1 MTSGIN
7 TRALWGLAAAFLF
20 GAAASI
26 GQTFEVV
33 HSFTANEGNDAQS
46 GVIQL
51 SNGDFAGTTVGGM
64 GTLYAFDTQGHFGTV
79 LSFETT
85 DGTNPH
91 ATLIQGP
98 QGLLFGATLTGAL
111 GWGTLYSWDSSGGL
125 KIRAKLHPSSQ
136 GPNGQGGSDHA
147 PLLAVRTPLSS
158 LVKYYGVTT
167 CGGSNDF
174 GTIFTLDADNDEYV
188 TLRHFSGFDGKYPSE
203 ALIEVDGLLY
213 GTTPFGGAA
222 DKGTIY
228 AFDPEHPDFNFRT
241 LHSFAGV
248 DGAVPQGALLA
259 IDGRLYGT
267 TNLGG
272 KYGMGTVFMID
283 PAGVSFSV
291 IHHFQGLEGANP
303 HATLMQARDRY
314 VYGTTTAAGVG
325 TGYSFF
331 GSIFRMNVGDTSAR
345 DFSIIHRF
353 SEADGISTQA
363 RLIEASDGSLYGS
376 TQSGGS
382 EGRGVV
388 FRLVLVPVSIA
399 PSSGP
404 ATGGTE
410 IAISGGNFHP
420 GARLTFAGLNAENEV
435 VASDSSITATTP
447 VLAPGTLNDVLV
459 DNPDNTRGDILK
471 GYLADF
477 LDVPQGDIFHGYV
490 EKIFRNRVTVGV
502 GSGNYGRNQLTTRA
516 QMAVFVLKA
525 KYGPFHV
532 PPAATEKPFAD
543 VELGSFAADWI
554 AVLKAEGIT
563 SGCDGGTNYCPN
575 APTTRE
581 AMAAMILKAE
591 HGSNFVPPP
600 CTGIFGDVSCA
611 SGFAPW
617 IEELY
622 KEGITGGCYNEGGI
636 FFFCPGI
643 PSTRGQTAVF
653 LTKAFQLE

>member
-1 MTSGIN
+1 MTSSIN

-20 GAAASI
+20 GAAVSI

-33 HSFTANEGNDAQS
+33 HNFTASEGNDAQS
-46 GVIQL
+46 GVIQM

-64 GTLYAFDTQGHFGTV
+64 GTLYVFDTQGHFSIRYSFDLAEGTH
-79 LSFETT
+79 
-85 DGTNPH
+85 PH
-91 ATLIQGP
+91 ATLVQDP
-98 QGLLFGATLTGAL
+98 KGLLFGATLDGAL
-111 GWGTLYSWDSSGGL
+111 GWGSLYSWDLSSDL
-125 KIRAKLHPSSQ
+125 RIRAKLVPSSV
-136 GPNGQGGSDHA
+136 GANGQGGSDHA
-147 PLLAVRTPLSS
+147 PLLAVQHPWSS
-158 LVKYYGVTT
+158 LVKYYGVMTH
-167 CGGSNDF
+167 GGSNGF

-188 TLRHFSGFDGKYPSE
+188 TLRHFSGPDGKYPSE
-203 ALIEVDGLLY
+203 ALVEVDGLLY
-213 GTTPFGGAA
+213 GTTPFGGAT

-228 AFDPEHPDFNFRT
+228 VFDPEHPDFNFRV
-241 LHSFAGV
+241 LHSFAGE
-248 DGAVPQGALLA
+248 DGAVPQAALLA

-272 KYGMGTVFMID
+272 TYGKGTVFSID
-283 PAGVSFSV
+283 LSGANYSV
-291 IHHFQGLEGANP
+291 IHHFQGLDGANP
-303 HATLMQARDRY
+303 HAALMQARDKHI
-314 VYGTTTAAGVG
+314 YGTTTTGGAGD
-325 TGYSFF
+325 TFSFY
-331 GSIFRMNVGDTSAR
+331 GSIFRMDVGYSN

-353 SEADGISTQA
+353 SQTDGISTQA
-363 RLIEASDGSLYGS
+363 RLIEASDGALYGS
-376 TQSGGS
+376 TQAGGS
-382 EGRGVV
+382 EDRGVV

-404 ATGGTE
+404 ASGGTA

-420 GARLTFAGLNAENEV
+420 GAELTFAGKNAENL
-435 VASDSSITATTP
+435 VATSDSSMTATTP
-447 VLAPGTLNDVLV
+447 ALAPGTLNDVLV
-459 DNPDNTRGDILK
+459 DNPDNTRGGILK

-490 EKIFRNRVTVGV
+490 EKIFRNRITAGV
-502 GSGNYGRNQLTTRA
+502 GNGNYGRNQLTTRA
-516 QMAVFVLKA
+516 QMAVFLLKA
-525 KYGPFHV
+525 EHGPFYV
-532 PPAATEKPFAD
+532 PPVATAKPFED

-554 AVLKAEGIT
+554 AQLKAEQIT

-581 AMAAMILKAE
+581 AMAAMLLKAM
-591 HGSNFVPPP
+591 HGWNFVPPP

-636 FFFCPGI
+636 FFFCPGL
-643 PSTRGQTAVF
+643 PSTRGQTSVF